1 METKDLKEECNCA
14 IPGSTHRL
22 EQRVRLKLQA
32 DKAHKKQIAT
42 KIASVPWTEADDKR
56 LAMLVQRTVVNALPS
71 LHPSKHVCG
80 PCDLVHTAHAL
91 QAVCFNTLWDAD
103 QAAWKGWNRLV
114 SDSKRHARAY
124 VAPVPRTLL
133 QSRRRERQ

>member
-1 METKDLKEECNCA
+1 MGTKDLTKECNEA
-14 IPGSTHRL
+14 KPGRTHGL
-22 EQRVRLKLQA
+22 EQLVRSKSQA
-32 DKAHKKQIAT
+32 GKAHKKQIAT

-56 LAMLVQRTVVNALPS
+56 LAMLVQRTVVNAFPS

-80 PCDLVHTAHAL
+80 PCDLVRTAHPL

-103 QAAWKGWNRLV
+103 HAAWKGWSGLV
-114 SDSKRHARAY
+114 SDSKRHARAH

-133 QSRRRERQ
+133 QSRGRECQ